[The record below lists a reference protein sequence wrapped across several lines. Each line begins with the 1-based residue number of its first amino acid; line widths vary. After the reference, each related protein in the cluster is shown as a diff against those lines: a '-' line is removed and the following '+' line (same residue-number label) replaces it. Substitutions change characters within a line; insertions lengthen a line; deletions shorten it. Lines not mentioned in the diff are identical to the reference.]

1 MLPLKGW
8 GRGNS
13 IRDSRAASVGVGGL
27 SQVYTVGVLLCSTEE
42 DRAGEARPKPGRA
55 GRRAL
60 QRFQK
65 RISEAVN
72 EGSSKAY
79 VTTCDHK
86 CKLSLFLF

>member
-27 SQVYTVGVLLCSTEE
+27 SQVYTVGVSRCSTAE
-42 DRAGEARPKPGRA
+42 DRAGEARPMPGRG

-60 QRFQK
+60 HRDF
-65 RISEAVN
+65 RRESVR
-72 EGSSKAY
+72 
-79 VTTCDHK
+79 
-86 CKLSLFLF
+86 L